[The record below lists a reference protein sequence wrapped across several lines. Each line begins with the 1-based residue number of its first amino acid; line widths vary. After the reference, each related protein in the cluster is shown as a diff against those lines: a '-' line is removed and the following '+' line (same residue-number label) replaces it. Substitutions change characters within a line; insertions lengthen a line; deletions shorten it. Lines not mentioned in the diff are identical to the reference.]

1 VARLQGRDQGSGFC
15 ADRGLI
21 VEDCFGNGID
31 LDLDLD
37 FATIDFDLDFAT
49 IDFNLDAID
58 LPDLIED

>member
-1 VARLQGRDQGSGFC
+1 
-15 ADRGLI
+15 